1 MLGYK
6 QRSTWHLPL
15 SDVNCAQDA
24 LLGLLKETCL
34 GFVSLLKLFVD
45 LNNMHY
51 TLLCKYFNRKF
62 ILLNSEQRKG

>member
-15 SDVNCAQDA
+15 SDVVNCAQDA
-24 LLGLLKETCL
+24 LLGLLKETYL

-45 LNNMHY
+45 FKWYKLYIIMSV
-51 TLLCKYFNRKF
+51 F
-62 ILLNSEQRKG
+62 